1 MRLTAVLAILSGVAF
16 SGARTPPRAPHYA
29 SIYALTPR
37 EGVFA
42 YARISPDG
50 KRLVYAS
57 RVNARDANGPPGYA
71 ESVVDLATKSV
82 VFSESGIDAYWSP
95 DGTRMIYSGNDGV
108 TIRHSDTGALA
119 GKVAPGGLGDYYSW
133 AQRDG
138 RDLILT
144 IESHYYYLDGDKA
157 VMPYGTVAACD
168 GIGTGDRPLISKDG
182 KRITTFVKGD
192 VVVRGLDNCDNIF
205 DTGIQG
211 AKADFSWDGRY
222 IAFHALKKDGTG
234 YEIRIVDIDQRTV
247 RTLPGLKGSALF
259 PSWTQDGRLC
269 FRYDGP
275 DFRGF
280 MMASGAL
287 DVPAAPLPTVPAS
300 LPATRT
306 WHDIFPNVPAPGSGL
321 HLVMIWAPWSA
332 HSQMAFGDLERA
344 RTHFAVYAPDV
355 SIAAAADPGAPESD
369 ITRQLAEFH
378 VTLPRIPLSA
388 AGLAL
393 TEARNQMPTTLL
405 FRNNVLV
412 DRRLGAQS
420 FDQLRDWVETALDA
434 GRKTP

>member
-1 MRLTAVLAILSGVAF
+1 MRLTTALVILSAVAF
-16 SGARTPPRAPHYA
+16 SGSQTTRAPHYA
-29 SIYALTPR
+29 AIYTLTPR

-57 RVNARDANGPPGYA
+57 HVNARDPNGPPGYT

-82 VFSESGIDAYWSP
+82 AFSVSGIDAYWSI
-95 DGTRMIYSGNDGV
+95 DGQRMIYSADDGV
-108 TIRHSDTGALA
+108 TIRHSDTGTLA
-119 GKVAPGGLGDYYSW
+119 HNVAPGGLGDYYSW

-157 VMPYGTVAACD
+157 VLPYGTVAACD
-168 GIGTGDRPLISKDG
+168 GIGTGERPLISKDG
-182 KRITTFVKGD
+182 KRITTFVKGN
-192 VVVRGLDNCDNIF
+192 VVVRGLDNCDKIF

-234 YEIRIVDIDQRTV
+234 YEILIVDIDQRTV
-247 RTLPGLKGSALF
+247 RTLPGLGGSALF

-280 MMASGAL
+280 MLASGVL
-287 DVPAAPLPTVPAS
+287 DVPAEPLPAVPAS
-300 LPATRT
+300 LPAART
-306 WHDIFPNVPAPGSGL
+306 WRDIFPDAPEPGSGL

-332 HSQMAFGDLERA
+332 HSQIAFADLERA
-344 RTHFAVYAPDV
+344 RAYFAARAPDL
-355 SIAAAADPGAPESD
+355 SIAAAADPGVPESD
-369 ITRQLAEFH
+369 IARQLLEFH
-378 VTLPRIPLSA
+378 VTLPRIPLSP

-405 FRNNVLV
+405 FRNSVLV

-420 FDQLRDWVETALDA
+420 FDRLRDWVDAALDA
-434 GRKTP
+434 ERRRK

>member
-1 MRLTAVLAILSGVAF
+1 MRLTTALVILSAVAF
-16 SGARTPPRAPHYA
+16 SDAQAPERAPHYA
-29 SIYALTPR
+29 AIYTLTPR

-57 RVNARDANGPPGYA
+57 RVNARNPNGPPGYT

-95 DGTRMIYSGNDGV
+95 DGRRMIYSGDDGV
-108 TIRHSDTGALA
+108 TIRHSDTGTLA
-119 GKVAPGGLGDYYSW
+119 HRVAPGGLGDYYSW

-157 VMPYGTVAACD
+157 VMPYQTVAACH

-182 KRITTFVKGD
+182 TRITTFVKGD

-222 IAFHALKKDGTG
+222 IAFHAVKKDGTG
-234 YEIRIVDIDQRTV
+234 YEIRIVDIAQRTV
-247 RTLPGLKGSALF
+247 RTLPGLGGSALF

-269 FRYDGP
+269 FRYDDP

-280 MMASGAL
+280 MMATGVL
-287 DVPAAPLPTVPAS
+287 DVPAEPLPTVPAS

-306 WHDIFPNVPAPGSGL
+306 WRDIFPDAPEPGNGL
-321 HLVMIWAPWSA
+321 RLVMIWAPWSA
-332 HSQMAFGDLERA
+332 HSQMAFADLERA
-344 RTHFAVYAPDV
+344 RVYFAAHAPDV
-355 SIAAAADPGAPESD
+355 SIAAAADPGGPESD
-369 ITRQLAEFH
+369 IARQLSEFH

-393 TEARNQMPTTLL
+393 TEARNQMPTALL

-420 FDQLRDWVETALDA
+420 FDRLREWVNAALDA
-434 GRKTP
+434 GRKRE